1 MIDFANDIDEEDF
14 EDLEDGEAYPY
25 YLVGKRKFLGS
36 LRLDEITLTIVDPP
50 I

>member
-1 MIDFANDIDEEDF
+1 MIDFANDINEEDF

-25 YLVGKRKFLGS
+25 YLVGKRKVLGS
-36 LRLDEITLTIVDPP
+36 LRLAEITLTIVDPL